1 MKVKHFLS
9 VMAKTAFFVVVL
21 IGTVT
26 AASIAQSS
34 HPLITQL
41 PSNLNQN
48 HSLLCSYQPNP
59 DNLDSQYQEQND
71 SEREETINE
80 SDAENT
86 EEDKEIESGNEKEEV
101 ETDDQQ
107 DDIPSGNAVIS
118 ADTAKQIAESFLNT
132 GSATKIVLDDE
143 NGKLVYSIEIGSSEV
158 KVDALTGAVINT
170 NKQ

>member
-1 MKVKHFLS
+1 MLSKYNDRGLGWQSGPLFREHFSDYWYTFSL
-9 VMAKTAFFVVVL
+9 AF
-21 IGTVT
+21 I
-26 AASIAQSS
+26 
-34 HPLITQL
+34 
-41 PSNLNQN
+41 SNLNQN